1 MAFGQ
6 LSLKGR
12 ALRYLSQ
19 REHSRAELARKLRR
33 HAEDQREASAAA
45 QISQALDELAAN
57 GLLSD
62 ERAAQSVLNLRAP
75 RYGERRLR
83 QDLQAKGLA
92 PELVSQTLQQAR
104 GSELER
110 AQQVWQRKFGQAP
123 ASATEAMRQMRFLA
137 GRGFGSEVARQVLQA
152 ARGKNRGS
160 AVELGIELSD
170 EFGEEFGDE
179 SAARSAD
186 EFADEFTDEPGD
198 ELGDNSAAQ
207 ADGHHQAD

>member
-19 REHSRAELARKLRR
+19 REHSRAELARKLRP
-33 HAEDQREASAAA
+33 HAEDRPEASAAE
-45 QISQALDELAAN
+45 QINRALDELAAQ

-62 ERAAQSVLNLRAP
+62 ERAAQSVLNLRAA

-110 AQQVWQRKFGQAP
+110 ARQVWLRRFGHAP
-123 ASATEAMRQMRFLA
+123 DSPAEAARQMRFLA
-137 GRGFGSEVARQVLQA
+137 GRGFAGEVVQRVLREQRSLRSEGDCPDSGCADRD
-152 ARGKNRGS
+152 R
-160 AVELGIELSD
+160 IEPLD
-170 EFGEEFGDE
+170 AEDGPRFT
-179 SAARSAD
+179 RSP
-186 EFADEFTDEPGD
+186 EPG
-198 ELGDNSAAQ
+198 
-207 ADGHHQAD
+207 